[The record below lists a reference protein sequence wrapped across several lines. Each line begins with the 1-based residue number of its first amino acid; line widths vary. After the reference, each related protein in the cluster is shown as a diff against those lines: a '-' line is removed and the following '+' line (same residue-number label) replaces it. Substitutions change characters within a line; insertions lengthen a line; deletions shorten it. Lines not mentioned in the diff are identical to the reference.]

1 MNFEKRKLQEINL
14 IKGEDLSYRDSLN
27 KLKITLRA
35 KDNNLVIMAKRKSI
49 IAQMNSDNTIFPKEK
64 QFQIYKF
71 ESSYNKIISYL
82 NSSDNNL
89 ISYCL
94 NILSIYFK
102 YNEPNIN
109 EQKLIKEGQF
119 FEILLY
125 LGNKFI
131 YEKNENNLIKII
143 WILMNIQI
151 FSEGNSDYLKKIYNE
166 KYMEFYNECFT
177 NFGSDEIINEI
188 IVLLSFI
195 AKINIDIDNYFILL
209 RSKVFSSIIK
219 YGKNKNNDMEVMEII
234 LKLIVNCLKIS
245 DKYEL
250 NENDINIIN
259 DCIIILIN
267 ELSDFENEKI
277 QKLCLDGLYKIT
289 KLDNNYK
296 FNEKLINEGA
306 ASLILKMKNNNN
318 MLKSLKILANILT
331 VSDKYCKLLY
341 EDNII
346 GFYNNILINYDD
358 DPEFVFTILSGLF
371 NISVGKSRNII
382 KESIIWSSEKIQ
394 KYFNMNDDRIKLLFI
409 KIIKYIVY
417 DGAHE
422 CLILIYNTK
431 VLEYL
436 IFLLSSF
443 NLNEKVTNKIF
454 KVIGIYLQNFKESER
469 KNEEYYIIFQKFQDL
484 IKSSQK

>member
-14 IKGEDLSYRDSLN
+14 IKGEDLSYRDFLN
-27 KLKITLRA
+27 KQKITLRA

-306 ASLILKMKNNNN
+306 ASLILKRKNNNN
-318 MLKSLKILANILT
+318 R
-331 VSDKYCKLLY
+331 
-341 EDNII
+341 E
-346 GFYNNILINYDD
+346 IN
-358 DPEFVFTILSGLF
+358 
-371 NISVGKSRNII
+371 
-382 KESIIWSSEKIQ
+382 
-394 KYFNMNDDRIKLLFI
+394 
-409 KIIKYIVY
+409 
-417 DGAHE
+417 
-422 CLILIYNTK
+422 
-431 VLEYL
+431 
-436 IFLLSSF
+436 
-443 NLNEKVTNKIF
+443 
-454 KVIGIYLQNFKESER
+454 
-469 KNEEYYIIFQKFQDL
+469 
-484 IKSSQK
+484 